1 MSIKKQISIINNEIK
16 DHAELVAV
24 SKTRSIEDINEAYNQ
39 GQKKFGENRVQE
51 IVDKFNKLPKDIEWH
66 MIGHLQKNKVKY
78 ISEFISLIHSLD
90 RLSLANE
97 IDKNGKKHDKSID
110 CLIQIKISKEESKFG
125 LNIDELHSFYNEVK
139 MFKNINIRGLMGM
152 ATYTDDKELVNNEF
166 KKMKKLFEKMKSI
179 DSNIK
184 ILVTN
189 TGNGKDTFK
198 LTKELEEGLTLY
210 LTETYFEL
218 EPQET
223 KEINTQ
229 GLETKSNSDYD
240 AVFEVKSVG
249 NDNVSADI
257 ILKVK
262 GNSDSNSNSS
272 LNGNLFILTV
282 GAIVFSMLLTEKRKR

>member
-16 DHAELVAV
+16 DHAELIAV

-110 CLIQIKISKEESKFG
+110 CLIQIKISKEKSKFG

-152 ATYTDDKELVNNEF
+152 ASYTDDKELVNNEF

-184 ILVTN
+184 ILSI
-189 TGNGKDTFK
+189 GMSDDYSLAIKNG
-198 LTKELEEGLTLY
+198 
-210 LTETYFEL
+210 
-218 EPQET
+218 
-223 KEINTQ
+223 
-229 GLETKSNSDYD
+229 SNMIR
-240 AVFEVKSVG
+240 VG
-249 NDNVSADI
+249 SKI
-257 ILKVK
+257 F
-262 GNSDSNSNSS
+262 G
-272 LNGNLFILTV
+272 
-282 GAIVFSMLLTEKRKR
+282 KRNY

>member
-1 MSIKKQISIINNEIK
+1 MSIKKQILIINNEIK
-16 DHAELVAV
+16 DHAELIAV

-152 ATYTDDKELVNNEF
+152 ASYTDDKELVNNEF

-184 ILVTN
+184 ILSI
-189 TGNGKDTFK
+189 GMSDDYSLAIKNG
-198 LTKELEEGLTLY
+198 
-210 LTETYFEL
+210 
-218 EPQET
+218 
-223 KEINTQ
+223 
-229 GLETKSNSDYD
+229 SNMIR
-240 AVFEVKSVG
+240 VG
-249 NDNVSADI
+249 SKI
-257 ILKVK
+257 F
-262 GNSDSNSNSS
+262 G
-272 LNGNLFILTV
+272 
-282 GAIVFSMLLTEKRKR
+282 KRNY

>member
-16 DHAELVAV
+16 DHAELIAV

-90 RLSLANE
+90 RISLANE

-184 ILVTN
+184 ILSI
-189 TGNGKDTFK
+189 GMSDDYSLAIKNG
-198 LTKELEEGLTLY
+198 
-210 LTETYFEL
+210 
-218 EPQET
+218 
-223 KEINTQ
+223 
-229 GLETKSNSDYD
+229 SNMIR
-240 AVFEVKSVG
+240 VG
-249 NDNVSADI
+249 SKI
-257 ILKVK
+257 
-262 GNSDSNSNSS
+262 
-272 LNGNLFILTV
+272 F
-282 GAIVFSMLLTEKRKR
+282 